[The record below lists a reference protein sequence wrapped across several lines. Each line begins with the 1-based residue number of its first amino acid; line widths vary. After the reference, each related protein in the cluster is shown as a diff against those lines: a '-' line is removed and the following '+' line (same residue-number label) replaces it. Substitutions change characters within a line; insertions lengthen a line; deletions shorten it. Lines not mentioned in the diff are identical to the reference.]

1 MFLINKHIFYVLSLY
16 SNSVILKTPGH
27 LLKSAELFSQTHI
40 QVLRMSEKLA
50 SAACCE
56 T

>member
-27 LLKSAELFSQTHI
+27 LLKRAELFLKPTFNS
-40 QVLRMSEKLA
+40 
-50 SAACCE
+50 SA
-56 T
+56 